1 MKRKFFDLRG
11 LITAC
16 LMCFAL
22 AAAAQTTIT
31 GTVLDETGEP
41 LIGATV
47 QEKGNTMNGTAT
59 DLDGRFTLK
68 VKSDKSTLLISTSA
82 WTPWSSPSKGRP
94 T

>member
-47 QEKGNTMNGTAT
+47 QEYPGADRCTFGTA
-59 DLDGRFTLK
+59 
-68 VKSDKSTLLISTSA
+68 VKA
-82 WTPWSSPSKGRP
+82 G
-94 T
+94 

>member
-47 QEKGNTMNGTAT
+47 QE
-59 DLDGRFTLK
+59 
-68 VKSDKSTLLISTSA
+68 
-82 WTPWSSPSKGRP
+82 
-94 T
+94 